1 MLQSQ
6 KQNLVFFEC
15 EISGE
20 AIIMGLYDTIKF
32 QVIDH
37 VAIVT
42 LSRTEVHNAFNDI
55 VIKELTSAFEALRDD
70 SEIRIIVLTGAG
82 KSFSAGA
89 DLNYMNASKDFSF
102 EENHEDA
109 VRLEQLFH
117 TISTSPKP
125 VIGRINGAAFG
136 GGIGLIATCDIAVS
150 LESTKFAFS
159 EVNLG
164 IMPSVISPYVIP
176 KIGFSNATRYF
187 LTGERFDAHKAKE
200 IGLIH
205 ELAASPK
212 ELDQKVSDIVNQL
225 LASSPAAMSQ
235 IKVLLE
241 MNRSANVQELRDYC
255 IKAIANIRT
264 TTEGREGLN
273 AFLEKRSAAWKLAP
287 WSRLPEN

>member
-1 MLQSQ
+1 MD
-6 KQNLVFFEC
+6 
-15 EISGE
+15 
-20 AIIMGLYDTIKF
+20 LYNTIKF

-42 LSRTEVHNAFNDI
+42 LNRTEVHNAFNDI
-55 VIKELTSAFEALRDD
+55 VINELTSAFEALRDN

-89 DLNYMNASKDFSF
+89 DLNYMKASKDFSF
-102 EENHEDA
+102 DENHEDA
-109 VRLEQLFH
+109 VRLERLFH
-117 TISTSPKP
+117 TISTTPKP

-136 GGIGLIATCDIAVS
+136 GGVGLIATCDIAVS

-164 IMPSVISPYVIP
+164 IMPSVISPYVVP

-187 LTGERFDAHKAKE
+187 LTGERFDAVKAKE

-205 ELAASPK
+205 ELAASLK
-212 ELDQKVSDIVNQL
+212 ELDQKVSNIINQL

-235 IKVLLE
+235 IKVLLY
-241 MNRSANVQELRDYC
+241 MNRSTDIQKLRDYC
-255 IKAIANIRT
+255 IEAIANIRT
-264 TTEGREGLN
+264 TAEAREGLN
-273 AFLEKRSAAWKLAP
+273 AFLEKRSAAWKAAP
-287 WSRLPEN
+287 WSNPP